1 MNVGTN
7 SPLTYISFHTC
18 DLISF
23 IQNPLSLTEKK
34 QGKIDPKMKLS
45 VWRLSICLYRL

>member
-23 IQNPLSLTEKK
+23 MQNPLTLTEKK
-34 QGKIDPKMKLS
+34 QKGKSNPK
-45 VWRLSICLYRL
+45 